1 MDFDIAGIS
10 GQFSLQYHN
19 VRLLTKLVKRIKP
32 NCVIVLGGADA
43 TVRHRQILDEAPEID
58 AVIRGEGEFTFLEFV
73 DNFYQKKILNHIS
86 GLSWRDGDKIVDNIN
101 PRPIVPIDSIPL
113 PAYEIIDMDKYLEA
127 MGRFPTRT
135 YYGKR
140 NGITI
145 ITSRGCPFQCV
156 FCSVHLH
163 MGRRWRGH
171 SPEYVLHHI
180 ELLTRKYNIKY
191 FHFEDDDL
199 TSNPGRFEKILDG
212 IIEKR
217 MDIWWDTPNG
227 VRADSFTQNLMD
239 KCKISGCKFLIF
251 GVESGSQRVLDT
263 VINKKLLLKDVEKA
277 CNFAKRSGVNS
288 RAFFIMGLPGEK
300 KIDILKTAYFMIKLL
315 LKYNT
320 FSGAGPAIPL
330 YGTEL
335 YKISTK
341 RGYLHDDVLKG
352 DISLAYTKAGRLN
365 TEDFDSGYPIRIINI
380 TERMLYYLEII
391 VFFKRI
397 LHAPSL
403 LGYIVTELKKGFNRK
418 NIKRIFNV
426 IVFWIQD

>member
-1 MDFDIAGIS
+1 
-10 GQFSLQYHN
+10 
-19 VRLLTKLVKRIKP
+19 
-32 NCVIVLGGADA
+32 
-43 TVRHRQILDEAPEID
+43 
-58 AVIRGEGEFTFLEFV
+58 
-73 DNFYQKKILNHIS
+73 
-86 GLSWRDGDKIVDNIN
+86 
-101 PRPIVPIDSIPL
+101 
-113 PAYEIIDMDKYLEA
+113 
-127 MGRFPTRT
+127 
-135 YYGKR
+135 
-140 NGITI
+140 
-145 ITSRGCPFQCV
+145 
-156 FCSVHLH
+156 
-163 MGRRWRGH
+163 
-171 SPEYVLHHI
+171 
-180 ELLTRKYNIKY
+180 
-191 FHFEDDDL
+191 
-199 TSNPGRFEKILDG
+199 
-212 IIEKR
+212 
-217 MDIWWDTPNG
+217 
-227 VRADSFTQNLMD
+227 
-239 KCKISGCKFLIF
+239 
-251 GVESGSQRVLDT
+251 
-263 VINKKLLLKDVEKA
+263 
-277 CNFAKRSGVNS
+277 
-288 RAFFIMGLPGEK
+288 
-300 KIDILKTAYFMIKLL
+300 MIKLL